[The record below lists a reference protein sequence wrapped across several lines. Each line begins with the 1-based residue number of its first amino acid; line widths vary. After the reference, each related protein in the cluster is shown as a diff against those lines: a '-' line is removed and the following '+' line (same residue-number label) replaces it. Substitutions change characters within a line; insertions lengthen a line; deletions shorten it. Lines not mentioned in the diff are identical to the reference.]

1 MPQER
6 PMSPTPTAP
15 DEPFALRWL
24 QQPILPVVVVDEV
37 AQGLDVAAGLEEGGL
52 NQIEITLRTPQSLRA
67 LEAVARQFP
76 RMRVAVG
83 TVRCAADLRAARD
96 AGATLAISPGFTPA
110 LAAAAAAIDL
120 PWVPGVATASEVM
133 MAHEAGFRALKFF
146 PAMAAGGPAALGGI
160 ASALQDLRFV
170 PTGGVRVDALAPWKA
185 LPCVAA
191 VGGTWLTT
199 AHEPGAAGR
208 ATLAARSRAA
218 LAAWAAA

>member
-1 MPQER
+1 MRATTEAAA
-6 PMSPTPTAP
+6 T

-24 QQPILPVVVVDEV
+24 RQPILPVVVVDEV
-37 AQGLDVAAGLEEGGL
+37 AAGLDIAAGLAEGGL
-52 NQIEITLRTPQSLRA
+52 DQIEITLRTPQSLRA
-67 LEAVARQFP
+67 LAAVARQFP

-83 TVRCAADLRAARD
+83 TVRSAADLRAARE

-110 LAAAAAAIDL
+110 LAAAAAATDL

-133 MAHEAGFRALKFF
+133 LAHEAGCRVLKFF
-146 PAMAAGGPAALGGI
+146 PALAAGGPAALGGI

-191 VGGTWLTT
+191 VGGTWLTNGL
-199 AHEPGAAGR
+199 EPGAAGR
-208 ATLAARSRAA
+208 ATLAARTRAA
-218 LAAWAAA
+218 LAAWASA